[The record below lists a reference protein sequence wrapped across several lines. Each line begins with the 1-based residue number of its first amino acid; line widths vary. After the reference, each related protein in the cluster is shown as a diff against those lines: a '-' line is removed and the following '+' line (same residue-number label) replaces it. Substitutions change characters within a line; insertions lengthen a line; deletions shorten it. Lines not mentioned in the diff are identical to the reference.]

1 MNSNAQ
7 QDNKVIQQIQEIH
20 QESTGECTES
30 TAPYIDLRVSTPNI
44 HIHDDNSN

>member
-7 QDNKVIQQIQEIH
+7 QDNKVIQLIQEIH
-20 QESTGECTES
+20 QESTGDCTGS
-30 TAPYIDLRVSTPNI
+30 TAPYIDFRVSTPNI